1 MDWGA
6 MIKIYPAAI
15 VGAVLLAASPALAAS
30 QITCSQIPKAEAF
43 LHKLK
48 PGPNTRAAWKHLE
61 LAKHAKSEHACVT
74 QLGEVNYF
82 AKKSIRPT
90 GPWLGNRADHF
101 SSSSAIPDRRI

>member
-61 LAKHAKSEHACVT
+61 LAKHAKSDHACVT
-74 QLGEVNYF
+74 QLGEVNYY
-82 AKKSIRPT
+82 AKKSM
-90 GPWLGNRADHF
+90 RADKAVAKK
-101 SSSSAIPDRRI
+101 SGGSTQ